1 MSLILRIFSFINLAL
16 RRLAAQFGL
25 ALAILFGLVVSISL
39 VLSVPLY
46 ADSIYH
52 RALVERVYQSS
63 ANAPRHPPFTF
74 AFSFTGSASNS
85 RDWQE
90 IEPVDTFLENK
101 TASTLGLP
109 VRWMERY
116 FVTQMG
122 DLYTSQSGQPLI
134 GESEARLGFAN
145 IGTLSDLQDHI
156 TLLEGTFPVVASGDS
171 GAIEV
176 LIDLDTANEKGLQ
189 TGGTYTL
196 LIGHTDKNGL
206 KTETLLPLRISGVW
220 QPADAGE
227 SYWLFNPNLLKST
240 LLVPQ
245 ATFTGGLSNRLPG
258 EVYSAL
264 WFIIMDPADVQAGL
278 VEGLINRI
286 NQLDNQAATIFPE
299 VKSGISPVDD
309 LWAYRRATQS
319 LTVLLYAFAV
329 PVIGL
334 VLAFIGLVTNL
345 SIERKQNEIA
355 VTRSRGAATLTM
367 LGSVALESV
376 ILAGLAFAISL
387 PVSVLLTRLM
397 SQMRSFADFAQTLGR
412 GPNGLQAL
420 GVAIWN
426 MLSDSSSV
434 PFDRVLDPVTLR
446 LGAAAVVVALLAAV
460 FPALRASRHTIVTYK
475 QERARN
481 MRPPIWQRIYLDFI
495 LLIPAAYGTY
505 LMVQQGGIVAISQTQ
520 SGGAAMADPLSNPLL
535 FLVPSLV
542 VLTVALLF
550 LRLVP
555 LVMSL
560 ISWLALRTRSVGI
573 LLAARHL
580 SRSPGTYNTPLV
592 TLIFTLSLSAYTA
605 SLAFTLD
612 NHLYDQSYYRVGADA
627 KFTEMGESEVVNSYA
642 PQGNAQSSDTGPEFV
657 FLPVS
662 EYLKIPGV
670 QAATRVGAYDASVQ
684 GFSGVYS
691 KGQYL
696 GIDRVDFPQVAFW
709 RRDFARYP
717 LGVLMNSLAAM
728 PNGVL
733 VPNDFLRT
741 YSLQPG
747 DPFTLV
753 VNTSSVLSKLDLV
766 IVGSFDLFPTWY
778 PDEGPLFVGNLD
790 YLYEQ
795 AGGEYPY
802 HVWMKLNPGADPE
815 LVTGEGLTAI
825 NMRAI
830 SSDATEPRITAVQLR
845 PERQGVFGLLFIGF
859 AASAILTVLGFLLYA
874 FFSYQRRFI
883 ELGILRAGGL
893 SRTQMSVYLAFE
905 MIFLIGMGGL
915 VGTALGLGVSSY
927 FIPFLQVGTDAAS
940 RIPPFNVV
948 IGWSSIFQIY
958 GLFIILFL
966 VTFLVLGYMLQR
978 MKIFQAVKLGETV

>member
-1 MSLILRIFSFINLAL
+1 MTLILRIFSFINLAL

-52 RALVERVYQSS
+52 RALVERVYLGD
-63 ANAPRHPPFTF
+63 NAPRHPPFTF
-74 AFSFTGSASNS
+74 TFSFTGSASNN
-85 RDWQE
+85 REWQV
-90 IEPVDTFLENK
+90 IEPVDNLLENK
-101 TASTLGLP
+101 TESTLGLP
-109 VRWMERY
+109 MRWMERY
-116 FVTQMG
+116 FLTQMG
-122 DLYTSQSGQPLI
+122 DLYLSQSGQTGI
-134 GESEARLGFAN
+134 TESNARLGFAN
-145 IGTLSDLQDHI
+145 IGALSDIQDHV
-156 TLLEGTFPVVASGDS
+156 TLLEGTFPAVSTAGSAV
-171 GAIEV
+171 IEV
-176 LIDLDTANEKGLQ
+176 LIDLNTANEKGLQ
-189 TGGTYTL
+189 TGGVYTL
-196 LIGHTDKNGL
+196 VMSHTDKNGV

-220 QPADAGE
+220 QPTDINE
-227 SYWLFNPNLLKST
+227 PYWLFNPNLLNST
-240 LLVPQ
+240 FLVPQ
-245 ATFTGGLSNRLPG
+245 ATFTGDLSSRMPG

-264 WFIIMDPADVQAGL
+264 WFIIMDPAEVQTSM
-278 VEGLINRI
+278 VDGLISRI
-286 NQLDNQAATIFPE
+286 NQLENQVATIVPD

-309 LWAYRRATQS
+309 LLAYRKATQS

-355 VTRSRGAATLTM
+355 VTRSRGAATMTM
-367 LGSVALESV
+367 LGSVALESI

-387 PVSVLLTRLM
+387 PVSILLTRLM

-412 GPNGLQAL
+412 GPDGLQAFGL
-420 GVAIWN
+420 AVWN

-434 PFDRVLDPVTLR
+434 PFERVLDPVTLQ
-446 LGAAAVVVALLAAV
+446 LGAVAVAVALVAAV

-475 QERARN
+475 QDRARN
-481 MRPPIWQRIYLDFI
+481 LRPPIWQRIYLDFM

-505 LMVQQGGIVAISQTQ
+505 LMVQQGGIVAVSQT
-520 SGGAAMADPLSNPLL
+520 GGSMADPLSNPLL

-555 LVMSL
+555 PLMSL
-560 ISWLALRTRSVGI
+560 LAWLALRTRSVGI

-612 NHLYDQSYYRVGADA
+612 NHLYDQSFYHVGADA
-627 KFTEMGESEVVNSYA
+627 KFTEMGESEVASSYA
-642 PQGNAQSSDTGPEFV
+642 PQAGDQGSDSGPEFV

-662 EYLKIPGV
+662 EYAKVEGV
-670 QAATRVGAYDASVQ
+670 QAATRVGSYDASVQ

-709 RRDFARYP
+709 RRDFAQYT

-728 PNGVL
+728 PNGIL
-733 VPNDFLRT
+733 VPTDFLRT

-747 DPFTLV
+747 DPLTLI
-753 VNTSSVLSKLDLV
+753 VNTSSILTTLDLV
-766 IVGSFDLFPTWY
+766 IVGSFDMFPTWY
-778 PDEGPLFVGNLD
+778 PDDGPLFVGNLD

-802 HVWMKLNPGADPE
+802 HVWMKLDPGADPQQ
-815 LVTGEGLTAI
+815 VTGEGLKAI

-893 SRTQMSVYLAFE
+893 SQAQMSIYLAFE

-927 FIPFLQVGTDAAS
+927 FIPYLQVGVDSAS

-948 IGWSSIFQIY
+948 IGWSSIYQIY

-966 VTFLVLGYMLQR
+966 LTFLVLGYMLQR

>member
-1 MSLILRIFSFINLAL
+1 MTLILRIFSFINLAF

-25 ALAILFGLVVSISL
+25 SVAILFGLVVSISL

-52 RALVERVYQSS
+52 RTLVERVSQGDD
-63 ANAPRHPPFTF
+63 APRHLPFTF
-74 AFSFTGSASNS
+74 TFSFTGSASNS

-90 IEPVDTFLENK
+90 IEPVDSFLERK
-101 TASTLGLP
+101 SASTLGLP
-109 VRWMERY
+109 MRWMERY
-116 FVTQMG
+116 FLTQMG
-122 DLYTSQSGQPLI
+122 DLYLSPSGEPVI
-134 GESEARLGFAN
+134 APNDVRLGFAN
-145 IGTLSDLQDHI
+145 IGSLSDLQDHI
-156 TLLEGTFPVVASGDS
+156 TVLEGAFPAVSSTDS

-196 LIGHTDKNGL
+196 LMKHTDEKGV
-206 KTETLLPLRISGVW
+206 KTETKLPLRISGVW
-220 QPADAGE
+220 QPTDASE
-227 SYWLFNPNLLKST
+227 AYWLFDPNLLNGT
-240 LLVPQ
+240 FLVPQ
-245 ATFTGGLSNRLPG
+245 ATFTGGLSSRMPG
-258 EVYSAL
+258 EIYSAL
-264 WFIIMDPADVQAGL
+264 WFIIMDPAEVQTSMVAGL
-278 VEGLINRI
+278 ISRI
-286 NQLDNQAATIFPE
+286 NQLETEVVTISPA
-299 VKSGISPVDD
+299 VRSGISPVDE
-309 LWAYRRATQS
+309 LVSYRRATQS

-355 VTRSRGAATLTM
+355 VTRSRGAATITM
-367 LGSVALESV
+367 LSSVALESF

-397 SQMRSFADFAQTLGR
+397 SQMRSFADFAQSMGR
-412 GPNGLQAL
+412 GPEGFQAFTAALWKMLNDPTGL
-420 GVAIWN
+420 
-426 MLSDSSSV
+426 
-434 PFDRVLDPVTLR
+434 PFERVLDPLTLQ
-446 LGAAAVVVALLAAV
+446 LGTAAVLVALLAAI
-460 FPALRASRHTIVTYK
+460 FPAWRASRHTIVTYK

-481 MRPPIWQRIYLDFI
+481 LRPPIWQRIYLDFL

-505 LMVQQGGIVAISQTQ
+505 LMVQQGGIISVTATQ
-520 SGGAAMADPLSNPLL
+520 AGGAMSDPLSNPLL

-542 VLTVALLF
+542 VLTIALLF

-560 ISWLALRTRSVGI
+560 FAWLALRSRSVGV

-612 NHLYDQSYYRVGADA
+612 HHLYDQSYYRIGADV
-627 KFTEMGESEVVNSYA
+627 KFTEMGESDTASSYA
-642 PQGNAQSSDTGPEFV
+642 PPGDEQSADAGPEFV
-657 FLPVS
+657 FLPVG
-662 EYLKIPGV
+662 EYAEIEGV
-670 QAATRVGAYDASVQ
+670 QAATRVGSYVASVQ
-684 GFSGVYS
+684 GYSGVYS
-691 KGQYL
+691 KGEYL

-709 RRDFARYP
+709 RRDFASDP
-717 LGVLMNSLAAM
+717 LGSLMNSLAAV
-728 PNGVL
+728 PNGIL
-733 VPNDFLRT
+733 VPTGFLRT

-747 DPFTLV
+747 DPLTLI
-753 VNTSSVLSKLDLV
+753 VNTSSVLTTLDLV
-766 IVGSFDLFPTWY
+766 IVGSFEMFPTWY
-778 PDEGPLFVGNLD
+778 PDDGPLFVGNLD

-802 HVWMKLNPGADPE
+802 HVWMRLEPGADPE
-815 LVTGEGLTAI
+815 QVSGAGLRAI
-825 NMRAI
+825 NLRAI
-830 SSDATEPRITAVQLR
+830 SSAATEPLITSVQLR

-859 AASAILTVLGFLLYA
+859 SASAILTVLGFLLYA

-915 VGTALGLGVSSY
+915 MGTVLGLGVSSY
-927 FIPFLQVGTDAAS
+927 FIPFLQVGMDAAS

-948 IGWSSIFQIY
+948 LGWSSIYQIY

-966 VTFLVLGYMLQR
+966 ITFLVLGFMLQR
-978 MKIFQAVKLGETV
+978 MKIFQAIKLGETV

>member
-1 MSLILRIFSFINLAL
+1 MTWIFRIFSFIALAL

-52 RALVERVYQSS
+52 RALVERVYESS
-63 ANAPRHPPFTF
+63 ADAPRHPPFTF
-74 AFSFTGSASNS
+74 TFSFTGSASKS
-85 RDWQE
+85 RKWQE
-90 IEPVDTFLENK
+90 IEPVDSFLENR
-101 TASTLGLP
+101 TESMLGLP
-109 VRWMERY
+109 MRWMERY

-122 DLYTSQSGQPLI
+122 DLYLSPNGQPVI
-134 GESEARLGFAN
+134 SEGDARLGFAN
-145 IGTLSDLQDHI
+145 IGALSDLQDHI
-156 TLLEGTFPVVASGDS
+156 TLVEGTYPAVSATDS
-171 GAIEV
+171 GVIEV

-196 LIGHTDKNGL
+196 LLSHTDKNGV

-220 QPADAGE
+220 QPTDAME
-227 SYWLFNPNLLKST
+227 AYWLFNPDLLKAT

-245 ATFTGGLSNRLPG
+245 ATFTGGLSARMPG

-264 WFIIMDPADVQAGL
+264 WFIIMDPTDVQTSM
-278 VEGLINRI
+278 VEGLISRI
-286 NQLDNQAATIFPE
+286 NQLDNEVATISLD

-309 LWAYRRATQS
+309 LLAYRKATQS

-397 SQMRSFADFAQTLGR
+397 SQMRSFADFAQSLGR
-412 GPNGLQAL
+412 GPIGLQAF

-434 PFDRVLDPVTLR
+434 PFERVLDPVTLQ
-446 LGAAAVVVALLAAV
+446 LGAAAVVVALLAAI

-481 MRPPIWQRIYLDFI
+481 LRPPIWQRIYLDFM

-505 LMVQQGGIVAISQTQ
+505 LMVQQGGIVAISQTE
-520 SGGAAMADPLSNPLL
+520 SGSTMADPLSNPLL

-555 LVMSL
+555 VVMSL
-560 ISWLALRTRSVGI
+560 LGWLALRTRSVGI

-627 KFTEMGESEVVNSYA
+627 KFTEMGESEVVSSYA
-642 PQGNAQSSDTGPEFV
+642 PQGDEQSSDTGPEFV

-662 EYLKIPGV
+662 EYAKIPDV
-670 QAATRVGAYDASVQ
+670 QAATRVGSYVASVQ
-684 GFSGVYS
+684 GFSGLYS
-691 KGQYL
+691 KGEYL

-709 RRDFARYP
+709 RRDFAGYS

-728 PNGVL
+728 ANGIL
-733 VPNDFLRT
+733 VPTDFLRT

-747 DPFTLV
+747 DPLTLIV
-753 VNTSSVLSKLDLV
+753 TTSSVLTTLDLV
-766 IVGSFDLFPTWY
+766 IVGSFDMFPTWY
-778 PDEGPLFVGNLD
+778 PDDGPLFVGNLD

-802 HVWMKLNPGADPE
+802 HVWMKLEPGANPE
-815 LVTGEGLTAI
+815 QVTGEGLKAV
-825 NMRAI
+825 NMRVI
-830 SSDATEPRITAVQLR
+830 SSDATEPRILAVQLR

-915 VGTALGLGVSSY
+915 MGTALGLGVSSY

-948 IGWSSIFQIY
+948 IGWSSIYQIY

-966 VTFLVLGYMLQR
+966 VTFLVLGFMLQR